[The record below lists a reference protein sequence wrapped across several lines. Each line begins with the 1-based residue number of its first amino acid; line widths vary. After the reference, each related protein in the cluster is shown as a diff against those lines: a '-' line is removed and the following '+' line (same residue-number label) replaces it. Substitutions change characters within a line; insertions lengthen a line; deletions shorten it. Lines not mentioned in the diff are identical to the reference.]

1 MRSEKILRALIREIS
16 SETPQQAPATTAP
29 AATAPVA
36 AKQKGK
42 IFLAG
47 RDITGDLGLGFHAW
61 IIVRHPNDNP
71 GTLRTYSGKSGVGFE
86 TGVASAAIRKIFTGS
101 ARSQNADQI
110 VNAFQKLKQSNAVA
124 EYKKALENTTWG
136 PLRKLKGWDSDQIRN
151 FDELYEIVPKMMPTI
166 TDAQILLMCN
176 KIDDAF
182 NNYTENIPY
191 DPIPQHSSNPSTRNS
206 NSFAYTLTRIISP
219 KVEFELPGFN
229 RLKYPGWGMI
239 VPSLATSL

>member
-16 SETPQQAPATTAP
+16 SETPQQAPAT
-29 AATAPVA
+29 TAPVA

-86 TGVASAAIRKIFTGS
+86 TGVASATIRKFFTGS
-101 ARSQNADQI
+101 ARSQKADQV
-110 VNAFQKLKQSNAVA
+110 VNAFQKLKQSNDVA
-124 EYKKALENTTWG
+124 EFKKALENTTWG
-136 PLRKLKGWDSDQIRN
+136 PLRKLKGWDSDEFQDS
-151 FDELYEIVPKMMPTI
+151 DELYELVPKMMPKA
-166 TDAQILLMCN
+166 TDKNILLMCN

-182 NNYTENIPY
+182 NNYKENIAY
-191 DPIPQHSSNPSTRNS
+191 DPIPEFSSNQETRNS
-206 NSFAYTLTRIISP
+206 NSFAYTLAKIISP

-229 RLKYPGWGMI
+229 RLKYPGWGI
-239 VPSLATSL
+239 TVPGLATSL

>member
-16 SETPQQAPATTAP
+16 SEITQQAPPVP
-29 AATAPVA
+29 AV

-47 RDITGDLGLGFHAW
+47 RDISFELGLGFHAW

-71 GTLRTYSGKSGVGFE
+71 GTIRTYSGKSGVGFE
-86 TGVASAAIRKIFTGS
+86 MGVASATIRKIFTGS
-101 ARSQNADQI
+101 ARAEKADQI
-110 VNAFQKLKQSNAVA
+110 VNAFQDLKQSNDVE

-136 PLRKLKGWDSDQIRN
+136 PLRKLKDWDSDEIED
-151 FDELYEIVPKMMPTI
+151 FDEVYELVPKMVPTI

-182 NNYTENIPY
+182 NNYAENVPY
-191 DPIPQHSSNPSTRNS
+191 DPIPQFSSNPATRNS
-206 NSFAYTLTRIISP
+206 NSFAYTLAKIISP
-219 KVEFELPGFN
+219 KGFSLPGFDIT
-229 RLKYPGWGMI
+229 KYPGWGMT
-239 VPSLATSL
+239 VPGLATSL